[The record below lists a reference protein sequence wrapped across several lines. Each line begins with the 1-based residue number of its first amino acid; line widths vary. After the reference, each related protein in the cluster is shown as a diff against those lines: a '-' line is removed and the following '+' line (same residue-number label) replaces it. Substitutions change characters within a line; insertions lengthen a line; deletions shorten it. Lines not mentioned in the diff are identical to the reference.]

1 MKTTALACALAA
13 AALGTVS
20 LAQAQGWDRG
30 GREQDGR
37 RGGWSQDRGGPQPD
51 GRPGQRGG
59 HPPQQQYPQQR
70 QPQQRQ
76 PQPGLQVQPAPQ
88 GQWGQQRQWGGQRR
102 DAVPPQYAPQH
113 APPGPYPRYGIPPQG
128 YVQPA
133 PPQAHYGSP
142 GRPNGV
148 VQAPPPWQ
156 QPQWQNQDAHDGRG
170 AERGAWRQA
179 PRFRRGDYL
188 PPEYRHHYVQDWR
201 AHRLYAPPP
210 GYQWVQVDTGD
221 YLLIAIGTGVIAN
234 LLLGQ

>member
-1 MKTTALACALAA
+1 MKSTALASALAA
-13 AALGTVS
+13 AALGLSS

-30 GREQDGR
+30 DRDQDGR
-37 RGGWSQDRGGPQPD
+37 RGGWGQGRGAPQQD
-51 GRPGQRGG
+51 GRPWQRG
-59 HPPQQQYPQQR
+59 QQ
-70 QPQQRQ
+70 QPQQHQ
-76 PQPGLQVQPAPQ
+76 PQPSVQVQPAPAPPGQ
-88 GQWGQQRQWGGQRR
+88 GDHPRQWGGQRR
-102 DAVPPQYAPQH
+102 DGAGGAPRSAAP
-113 APPGPYPRYGIPPQG
+113 APPPYPRYGIQPPG

-133 PPQAHYGSP
+133 SPPARYGPP

-148 VQAPPPWQ
+148 VQTAPQGLNPPWQ
-156 QPQWQNQDAHDGRG
+156 DPQWQSQHPHDGHG

-221 YLLIAIGTGVIAN
+221 YLLIAVGTGVIAN